1 MLEGAEMQTYN
12 KSDISEMKPE
22 GLKGEIGILNLE
34 SLEVGVKISDV
45 RVRFGH
51 LDLLVKPL
59 NGMGEQWVERHRV
72 TVKA

>member
-1 MLEGAEMQTYN
+1 MQTYN
-12 KSDISEMKPE
+12 KLDISEMKPDS
-22 GLKGEIGILNLE
+22 LKGEIGTLSLE
-34 SLEVGVKISDV
+34 SLEIGVKIADV

-72 TVKA
+72 KVKV

>member
-1 MLEGAEMQTYN
+1 MQTYN

>member
-1 MLEGAEMQTYN
+1 MQTYN
-12 KSDISEMKPE
+12 KLDISEMKPE
-22 GLKGEIGILNLE
+22 NLKGEIGILSLE
-34 SLEVGVKISDV
+34 SLEVGVKISDY

-72 TVKA
+72 KVKM